1 MVEGRRQARRL
12 SLAMVPWLTVPSG
25 QLAAAWPSPGDG
37 LGVGAG
43 AGAGVGAG
51 AAGTPGETTSSAPL
65 PQAERAIAAPRVINR
80 VFALVR
86 TDMWRSL
93 RVVGRVVRGEG
104 MALAGQAAAGR
115 HAVTRAMRLPLE
127 WMCPSGGMAPPAP
140 MVAALCFS
148 AVSVALRAER
158 RKLSARR
165 RIS

>member
-25 QLAAAWPSPGDG
+25 QLAAAWPSPGDGLG

-65 PQAERAIAAPRVINR
+65 PQAERAIAAPKVINR

-86 TDMWRSL
+86 TDMLRSL

-104 MALAGQAAAGR
+104 MAWAGSRWTARGDACHAAAAGMD
-115 HAVTRAMRLPLE
+115 VPLGRDV
-127 WMCPSGGMAPPAP
+127 PAGADGGG
-140 MVAALCFS
+140 ALFQ
-148 AVSVALRAER
+148 R
-158 RKLSARR
+158 RVR
-165 RIS
+165 